1 MAIIKVVALAMLATQ
16 LHAVGVS
23 VSDYYNKTY
32 KLDINAFLSI
42 WSRRGDTMVPKAATR
57 WGDWGTED
65 ECPLG
70 EYAYAFQLKNEP
82 KQGRGDDSAI
92 NGVKLFCRYL

>member
-16 LHAVGVS
+16 LHAM
-23 VSDYYNKTY
+23 
-32 KLDINAFLSI
+32 KLYTSEWQTKALKDDMDAFPSK
-42 WSRRGDTMVPKAATR
+42 WSRRGHTMVPKAATR

>member
-16 LHAVGVS
+16 LHAYQWHTKALK
-23 VSDYYNKTY
+23 D
-32 KLDINAFLSI
+32 DMDAFPSI

-65 ECPLG
+65 ECPQR

-82 KQGRGDDSAI
+82 NQGRGDDSAI